1 VGSGPTGT
9 LSKKTG
15 MEKNLNA
22 DVLRPHIR
30 LHPAPRE
37 LNGPVFVRRGVE
49 RMIGKTA
56 RQ

>member
-1 VGSGPTGT
+1 MGGGPGGT

-30 LHPAPRE
+30 LHPTPRE
-37 LNGPVFVRRGVE
+37 LIGPVVVRRGVA
-49 RMIGKTA
+49 RIIGRTA